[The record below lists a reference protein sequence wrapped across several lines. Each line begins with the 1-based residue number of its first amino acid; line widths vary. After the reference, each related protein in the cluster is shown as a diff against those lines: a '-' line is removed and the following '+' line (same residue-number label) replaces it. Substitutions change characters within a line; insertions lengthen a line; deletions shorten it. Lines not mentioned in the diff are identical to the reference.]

1 MDFKNLWAKSDPYHP
16 LWCHLL
22 DAAAVCEALL
32 PRFGGVEG
40 LSPAWTMYLVA
51 LHDIGKVDAKFV
63 GKAPQLDL
71 SGLIPATSGE
81 CLGFRHEARSAEW
94 IQAYLRQA
102 YGWGRAAIT
111 AAQAIRG
118 HHGDFH
124 ADVYNESEESM
135 WHEFYAPLRDALAG
149 MLVEILS
156 VEPFALE
163 LCADAS
169 AFGMKLAG
177 LIVLSDWIA
186 SNPDIFDYPQLPRDG
201 LAEAYWQAARQE
213 ARRAVR
219 RLQLDAPKQ
228 VAHDEPLSFAEV
240 WLGLA
245 PRPTQEAL
253 QDLCRKRR
261 VPPGLAIIEAP
272 MGEGKTEGAIYLAAC
287 WHRNGAYIAL
297 PTQATSNQM
306 YDRYAKFLPD
316 ALAPRLVHGMAW
328 LRDDVAPEHVAMLE
342 SDGADEPLLSREW
355 FANAKRALLAP
366 EGVGTVDQV
375 LMAALNVK
383 HGFLRFLGLTSKV
396 LIIDE
401 VHAYD
406 AYMTT
411 LMETLLEWCRALKV
425 PVILL
430 SATLSRE
437 QKRRLVEAYG
447 GEGALPAAPEDGDEP
462 YPLLTFAPLDGEPF
476 VQAVPPDASTER
488 IILLHRHAG
497 ALGRPEE
504 CARLASSL
512 VTDGGCLCIL
522 ADTVASA
529 QKIFQALRAAPPL
542 DTELFLFH
550 ARFRAEKRNEIED
563 EIVRRF
569 GKSARDARPRRAIV
583 VATQVVEQ
591 SLDVDFDAMLSE
603 VAPLDLLLQRCGRLH
618 RHAPVTRPPDQCAAL
633 HLLLPPGG
641 QFSLED
647 FGSIAIKKSKSGE
660 WIGVYDWETLLRTV
674 ALLEG
679 RDAFHLPDDFR
690 PLIEACYGAT
700 PISGASIPDNLF
712 RDAAAMRN
720 ERREQSRRNA
730 EKHLIAGPNPRGF
743 DYARQPEAPVNEAEE
758 GERKSYFR
766 AQTREGDDSRT
777 VLVLRDPAVIAAVR
791 AGARV
796 ADWRPGKEYL
806 RRLFLQKVNL
816 PGWWLAGV
824 TPEPGFEPLEAPNLL
839 RRQLILPMPDGI
851 WRGNKDGNAVTLH
864 DDETLGLHRVER
876 ENGESRVR
884 ES

>member
-1 MDFKNLWAKSDPYHP
+1 MDFRNLWAKSDPYHP

-32 PRFGGVEG
+32 PRFGGVDG
-40 LSPAWTMYLVA
+40 LSPVWTMYLVA
-51 LHDIGKVDAKFV
+51 LHDIGKADAKFV

-71 SGLIPATSGE
+71 SDLLLATPGE
-81 CLGFRHEARSAEW
+81 CLGFRHEARSADW
-94 IQAYLRQA
+94 IKDFLKEHH
-102 YGWGRAAIT
+102 GWGRAAIT
-111 AAQAIRG
+111 VAQAIRG
-118 HHGDFH
+118 HHGDFQ
-124 ADVYNESEESM
+124 ADAYNESQEAA
-135 WHEFYAPLRDALAG
+135 WHEFYAPLRDGLAR
-149 MLVEILS
+149 MLVETLE

-163 LCADAS
+163 LCAGAS

-186 SNPDIFDYPQLPRDG
+186 SNPDVFGYSELPREG
-201 LAEAYWQAARQE
+201 LPEAYWMASQRE

-219 RLQLDAPKQ
+219 RLQLDAPDQ
-228 VAHDEPLSFAEV
+228 VADDRQLSFAKV
-240 WLGLA
+240 WPGLT

-253 QDLCRKRR
+253 QHLSRTGR

-306 YDRYAKFLPD
+306 HGRYAKFLPPR
-316 ALAPRLVHGMAW
+316 LRPRLVHGMAW
-328 LRDDVAPEHVAMLE
+328 LRDDIAPENVSVLE
-342 SDGADEPLLSREW
+342 SENADEPLLSREW

-411 LMETLLEWCRALKV
+411 LMETLLKWCRALKV

-437 QKRRLVEAYG
+437 QKQRLVEAYG
-447 GEGALPAAPEDGDEP
+447 GEGALPAAPENGPEP

-488 IILLHRHAG
+488 TIVLWRHAG
-497 ALGRPEE
+497 ALGQPEE
-504 CARLASSL
+504 CAILASSL
-512 VTDGGCLCIL
+512 VADGGCLCIL
-522 ADTVASA
+522 ANTVASA
-529 QKIFQALRAAPPL
+529 QKIFQALHAAPPL
-542 DTELFLFH
+542 GTELFLFH
-550 ARFRAEKRNEIED
+550 ARFRAEKRTEIED

-569 GKSARDARPRRAIV
+569 GKDAGDARPGCAIL

-591 SLDVDFDAMLSE
+591 SLDVDFDIMLSE
-603 VAPLDLLLQRCGRLH
+603 IAPLDLLLQRCGRLH
-618 RHAPVTRPPDQCAAL
+618 RHAPVSRPPNQSAVL
-633 HLLLPPGG
+633 HLILPPDG
-641 QFSLED
+641 QFSLQD
-647 FGSIAIKKSKSGE
+647 FGPIAIKKSKSGE
-660 WIGVYDWETLLRTV
+660 WRGVYDWEVLLRTA

-679 RDAFHLPDDFR
+679 RDAFHLPADFR
-690 PLIEACYGAT
+690 PLIEACYGEA
-700 PISGASIPDNLF
+700 PISGTSIPDDLF
-712 RDAAAMRN
+712 RDAAAMRS

-743 DYARQPEAPVNEAEE
+743 DYARRPEAPVNEAEE
-758 GERKSYFR
+758 GERASYFR

-777 VLVLRDPAVIAAVR
+777 ALVLRDPALIAAVR
-791 AGARV
+791 AGAGV
-796 ADWRPGKEYL
+796 ADWRPGKECL
-806 RRLFLQKVNL
+806 RKLFLQKVGL

-824 TPEPGFEPLEAPNLL
+824 TPEPGFEPLEAPKLL
-839 RRQLILPMPDGI
+839 RHQLILPMPGGV
-851 WRGNKDGNAVTLH
+851 WRGHDINDKPVTLR
-864 DDETLGLHRVER
+864 DDETLGLIRTAGKDEDADL
-876 ENGESRVR
+876 
-884 ES
+884 